1 MKLRQKITLQF
12 VGTVLTILTV
22 TLLSVYIFT
31 DFFLDKNFYRRLN
44 NRAETIVGWLS
55 QIIDSQ
61 QNTSFLGSLLKNR
74 KDQLPSEEI
83 IIYNLQN
90 QVIFTSISQNPIY
103 IKQSIL
109 KQIRLQNR
117 IQFKEK
123 DFDGVG
129 ILYKTPTQRYMV
141 IALAQNQYGQ
151 DFLKQMRWMM
161 IWMVMFSIIFISL
174 TGWFYAK
181 KTLEPIGKI
190 DFELNNIFPKN
201 LNKRL
206 KNAKNDDEI
215 DKLSQTIN
223 QLLERV
229 EEGINLQKMFIG
241 NVSHELQN
249 PLTRIS
255 SQLEVSLF
263 KERTPTDYQRTIR
276 SALEDITDL
285 VTLTQN
291 LLKLSR
297 VTADNQELLAENI
310 RLDEL
315 LFDTKTFILKNYP
328 NYKIEIVF
336 ETLPEDPENL
346 CIIGNNSLLKTALVN
361 LVQNACKFSPDN
373 HAYIILSVSPIGK
386 IIYVKDNG
394 VGIAQSEI
402 ENIFEP
408 FYRSEKTAQTKGYG
422 IGLSLVDKIIKMHK
436 GKVGVESNLGHGT
449 TFKLTF

>member
-1 MKLRQKITLQF
+1 MKLRKRITLQF
-12 VGTVLTILTV
+12 VGVVLTILTIA
-22 TLLSVYIFT
+22 LLSVYIFT

-61 QNTSFLGSLLKNR
+61 QNTDFLENLLKNR

-90 QVIFTSISQNPIY
+90 KVIFASTSQNPIF
-103 IKQSIL
+103 IEQNIL

-123 DFDGVG
+123 GFDGVG
-129 ILYKTPTQRYMV
+129 ILYKTPTQRYLV
-141 IALAQNQYGQ
+141 IALAQNNYGQ

-161 IWMVMFSIIFISL
+161 IGIVMFSIIFISI

-181 KTLEPIGKI
+181 KTLEPIEKI
-190 DFELNNIFPKN
+190 DFELNNISPKN
-201 LNKRL
+201 INKRL
-206 KNAKNDDEI
+206 RNTKNNDEI

-263 KERTPTDYQRTIR
+263 KERTPTDYQKTIY

-285 VTLTQN
+285 VTMTQN

-297 VTADNQELLAENI
+297 VTADNQALLVENI

-315 LFDTKTFILKNYP
+315 LFDTKKFILKNYP
-328 NYKIEIVF
+328 NYKIEIIF
-336 ETLPEDPENL
+336 ETLPEDPEHL

-361 LVQNACKFSPDN
+361 LVQNACKFSLDN
-373 HAYIILSVSPIGK
+373 HAYVVLSVSPIDK

-394 VGIAQSEI
+394 VGIASSEI
-402 ENIFEP
+402 EFIFEP

-436 GKVGVESNLGHGT
+436 GTVGVESTLGKGT
-449 TFKLTF
+449 TFKILF